1 LILIKP
7 TIEVCLSPALLHTY
21 NLQNKIAVVIDVLR
35 ATSTICTA
43 LHNGASKIIPVA
55 SIDEC
60 MAYSIHSDYLLAA
73 ERDAKLP
80 DGFVYG
86 NSPKQYNTDKIK
98 NKTIVL
104 TTTNGTKMLHLCLGA
119 EQIVIGSFGN
129 MDALANY
136 LLQQN
141 KPVIMAC
148 SAWKDKVNMEDSIMA
163 GGIVHRLKNNFT
175 MACDSAR
182 MMEQQ
187 YAIAKN
193 NIYEAHRIAN
203 HFGRLLDLGAAD
215 DLKFCLTENN
225 TPVVPVLQG
234 DSIVNVV

>member
-1 LILIKP
+1 MKP

-43 LHNGASKIIPVA
+43 LHFGASKIIPVA

-60 MAYSIHSDYLLAA
+60 KAYSIHPDYLLAA

-80 DGFVYG
+80 DGFEYG
-86 NSPKQYNTDKIK
+86 NSPQQYKTPAIK

-104 TTTNGTKMLHLCLGA
+104 TTTNGTKMLHLCLA
-119 EQIVIGSFGN
+119 ADQIVIGSFGN

-136 LLQQN
+136 LLGQN
-141 KPVIMAC
+141 KSVIMAC

-163 GGIVHRLKNNFT
+163 GGIVHRLKNDFDL
-175 MACDSAR
+175 ACDSAKI
-182 MMEQQ
+182 MEQQ
-187 YAIAKN
+187 YAISKN

-203 HFGRLLDLGAAD
+203 HFGRLLNLGAAD
-215 DLKFCLTENN
+215 DLKFCFTENN
-225 TPVVPVLQG
+225 TPIVPVLQG
-234 DSIVNVV
+234 DSIMKAN